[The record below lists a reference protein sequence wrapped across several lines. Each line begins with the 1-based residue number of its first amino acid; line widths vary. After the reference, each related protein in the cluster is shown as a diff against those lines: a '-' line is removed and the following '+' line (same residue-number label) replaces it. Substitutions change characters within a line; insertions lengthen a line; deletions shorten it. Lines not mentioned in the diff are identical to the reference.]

1 MALTPNEA
9 YAAKQPFVDKET
21 LEHIVEQFPTPF
33 HLYDEAGIRRNM
45 QEVRDAFAWN
55 PGFKEYFAVK
65 ANPNPALISILN
77 EYGCGCDCSSYTE
90 LMIARSLG
98 ITGHDIMF
106 SSNDTPAADF
116 ALADK
121 LGAIVNFD
129 DISHIEFFERV
140 AGPIPKTVSCRF
152 NPGGLF
158 QLSNGIMDNPGD
170 SKYGMTT
177 EQLFEAFRML
187 KAKGAENFGIHA
199 FLASNTVTNDYYPKL
214 ARILF
219 ELAVRLERETGAHV
233 AFINLSGGV
242 GIPYLPEQQA
252 NDIHAIGEGVHA
264 AYDEILVPAGMG
276 DVAICTEMGRFM
288 MGPYGCLVTKAIHEK
303 QIYKDYIGVDASA
316 VDLIRPAMYGAYH
329 HITVMGQPGGP
340 DKTAAPVTNT
350 YDITGNLCE
359 NNDKFAIDRELPQ
372 IDMGDALV
380 IHDTGAHGYSMG
392 YNYNGRLRSA
402 EVLLR
407 PDGSADLIRRAE
419 RPGDYFAT
427 LDVLPS
433 GRELLAKSR
442 AESARRRAQDERLAV
457 AAQWNK
463 RIQIADAKEK
473 NMDIRNL
480 EGSIVALVTP
490 FKKDG
495 SVDFDA
501 LERLIDFHLQNGTD
515 AILTLGTTGESA
527 TMTDD
532 EDNSVVAAVV
542 KQVAGRIPVIAGSG
556 SNSTQTM
563 LTKSL
568 TYQGLGA
575 DGLLLITPYYNKSNE
590 EGIYQ
595 HFKTVADAVDI
606 PCILYNIPG
615 RCGCG
620 ISERNVERLAAHP
633 NIMGIKEASG
643 NVAYAAKIAH
653 LLSDDF
659 RMYSGED
666 ALTVPLMSLGAS
678 GTISVWADVQPQ
690 LVHDMC
696 RAYLDG
702 DVERARDIQ
711 IAGQPL
717 INALFSEVNPIPV
730 KDALAQ
736 MGMIEAN
743 YRMPLCPM
751 ADDTRSALTDAL
763 KGAGLLD

>member
-1 MALTPNEA
+1 MT
-9 YAAKQPFVDKET
+9 KKPFVTKEK
-21 LEHIVEQFPTPF
+21 LEEIAAAVPTPF
-33 HLYDEAGIRRNM
+33 HIYDEKGIRENAKAVK
-45 QEVRDAFAWN
+45 EAFSWN
-55 PGFKEYFAVK
+55 PGFREYFAVK
-65 ANPNPALISILN
+65 ANPNPTLIKMLG
-77 EYGCGCDCSSYTE
+77 EYDCGCDCSSYTE
-90 LMIARSLG
+90 LMLSDAMG
-98 ITGHDIMF
+98 FEKDKIMF
-106 SSNDTPAADF
+106 SSNVTPAAEYQ
-116 ALADK
+116 LAAE
-121 LGAIVNFD
+121 LGAIINLD
-129 DISHIEFFERV
+129 DITHIDFLEKTL
-140 AGPIPKTVSCRF
+140 GYIPKKICCRY

-158 QLSNGIMDNPGD
+158 KISTDIMDNPGD
-170 SKYGMTT
+170 AKYGMTT
-177 EQLFEAFRML
+177 EQIFEAFRIL
-187 KAKGAENFGIHA
+187 KAKGAEEFGIHS
-199 FLASNTVTNDYYPKL
+199 FLASNTVTNDYYPVL
-214 ARILF
+214 AKTLF
-219 ELAVRLERETGAHV
+219 ELAVKLQKETGV
-233 AFINLSGGV
+233 KIKFINLSGGV
-242 GIPYLPEQQA
+242 GIPYKPDQEG
-252 NDIHAIGEGVHA
+252 NDIRVIGEGVHKV
-264 AYDEILVPAGMG
+264 YDEVLVPAGMG
-276 DVAICTEMGRFM
+276 DVAIYTEMGRFM
-288 MGPYGCLVTKAIHEK
+288 MGPYGGLVTRAIHQK
-303 QIYKDYIGVDASA
+303 HIYKEYIGCDACA
-316 VDLIRPAMYGAYH
+316 VNLMRPAMYGAYH
-329 HITVMGQPGGP
+329 HITVMGQPGGA
-340 DKTAAPVTNT
+340 DKATAPVTDT

-359 NNDKFAIDRELPQ
+359 NNDKFAIDRELPH
-372 IDMGDALV
+372 IDMGDLLV

-542 KQVAGRIPVIAGSG
+542 KHVAGRVPVIAGSG

-711 IAGQPL
+711 IASQPL

-730 KDALAQ
+730 KEALAQ

-751 ADDTRSALTDAL
+751 ADDTRAALTDAL